1 MSDLKITID
10 TAALSATFARAG
22 NVGVD
27 IPAVLT
33 EMGGALVS
41 TTQDRFRSETGPGGV
56 KWIPLSAPY
65 LASKTKKKSAH
76 PHAILRLT
84 GNLDSSVNYQVAGS
98 ILEVGSNRPYAG
110 AHQFGATINKPSRTE
125 TRTHAHKVKFVRVGK
140 RGQPLKKLGEVDS
153 RVSARHVKVGAHT
166 VIIPARPF
174 LDVRLV
180 EDMPRL
186 TEILDREIRKK
197 LALPEAGDGRGA

>member
-1 MSDLKITID
+1 MSDLKITTE
-10 TAALSATFARAG
+10 TAALSATFFRAG

-27 IPAVLT
+27 IPAVLA

-41 TTQDRFRSETGPGGV
+41 ATQDRFRSETGPGGV
-56 KWIPLSAPY
+56 KWKPLSPRY
-65 LASKTKKKSAH
+65 LDSKRKRKSSH
-76 PHAILRLT
+76 PSAILRLT
-84 GNLDSSVNYQVAGS
+84 GNMDDSINYQVGGS
-98 ILEVGSNRPYAG
+98 ILEVGTNRFYAPI
-110 AHQFGATINKPSRTE
+110 HQFGGVINVPARAE
-125 TRTHAHKVKFVRVGK
+125 TRTRTYKVKFVRVGK

-153 RVSARHVKVGAHT
+153 RVSAKRVKVGAHT

>member
-1 MSDLKITID
+1 MSDLKI
-10 TAALSATFARAG
+10 SANTSGLEASFFRAG

-27 IPAVLT
+27 IPAVLK

-41 TTQDRFRSETGPGGV
+41 ATLDRIRAQKAPGGV
-56 KWIPLSAPY
+56 KWKPLSPRY
-65 LASKTKKKSAH
+65 LASKKKKRSAH
-76 PHAILRLT
+76 PLAILRLT
-84 GNLDSSVNYQVAGS
+84 GNLDDSINYQVAGS

-110 AHQFGATINKPSRTE
+110 VHQFGATINMPSRTE
-125 TRTHAHKVKFVRVGK
+125 TRTKTYTVKFVRVGK
-140 RGQPLKKLGEVDS
+140 RGQPLKKLGEADS
-153 RVSARHVKVGAHT
+153 RVSARRVKVGAHT

-174 LDVRLV
+174 LDVGLV

-186 TEILDREIRKK
+186 TEILDREIRKA